1 MHNSMNRTAM
11 NLSKTAMN
19 LSTAINRK
27 WIYQYMNIYSYP
39 CENCPKLSLRS
50 ILVPGGRSSWLLPLG
65 MEMEPSGMWTRSSGG
80 LIGTLSS
87 GKEVGDK
94 NEPSF
99 WVRGPEISGFSAGAW
114 LCWMDTGEMSG
125 FSEGTIG
132 VPYTGAGTWGAECV
146 IGIGGASSS
155 MRGVLYR
162 GDATADVSSIT
173 NSWNYTK
180 ILNGTVT
187 RRSSRFHSLIGCSFT
202 EIDISDS
209 E

>member
-1 MHNSMNRTAM
+1 MLTDR
-11 NLSKTAMN
+11 LSIQA
-19 LSTAINRK
+19 
-27 WIYQYMNIYSYP
+27 SYP
-39 CENCPKLSLRS
+39 WENCPKLSLRL
-50 ILVPGGRSSWLLPLG
+50 ILVPGGRSSWSLPLG
-65 MEMEPSGMWTRSSGG
+65 MEMESSGMWIRSSGC

-99 WVRGPEISGFSAGAW
+99 CVGGPEISGFSAGAW

-125 FSEGTIG
+125 FSERTIG
-132 VPYTGAGTWGAECV
+132 VPYTGAGTWGGEYV

-173 NSWNYTK
+173 ISWNDTK
-180 ILNGTVT
+180 IMNDTLTQTFPSV
-187 RRSSRFHSLIGCSFT
+187 SLVW
-202 EIDISDS
+202 
-209 E
+209 